1 MEKTH
6 SVELDEHEIDF
17 ITDLLASSISSFQ
30 KIKEIND
37 IIGKV
42 TKKEFIESAE
52 FQKNLF
58 NKLIKFI
65 EEERLNYLKLKREV
79 FNASLFL
86 YFSFT

>member
-6 SVELDEHEIDF
+6 LVELDEHEIDF
-17 ITDLLASSISSFQ
+17 LTDLLASNISSFQ
-30 KIKEIND
+30 NVKEMND

-42 TKKEFIESAE
+42 TKKEFIESVE

-65 EEERLNYLKLKREV
+65 EEEN
-79 FNASLFL
+79 
-86 YFSFT
+86 